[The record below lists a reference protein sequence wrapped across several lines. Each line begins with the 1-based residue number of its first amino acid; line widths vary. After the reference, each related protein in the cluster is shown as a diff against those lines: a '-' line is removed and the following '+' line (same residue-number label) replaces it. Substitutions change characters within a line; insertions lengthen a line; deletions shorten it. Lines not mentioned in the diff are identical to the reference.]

1 MIEVYKDTKIFV
13 ACPANFATGGP
24 EDLHQLAYHLRKDL
38 GVDAY
43 MYYYNFNDR
52 AFNSPVHPE
61 YEVYG
66 NPYVTKLNEIEDD
79 KRNII
84 IVPEVREGISLLQ
97 HFKNMRKGVWFVSV
111 DYYYLSRF
119 ITEGFGL
126 FVMRLVNKISG
137 ISTKKPSLGSGIT
150 PRKFLVNKLEN
161 ILMYKLMELE
171 SILIYKLMD
180 KLTNKYDYRTD
191 PLLKIADF
199 YMITSYRGM
208 KWFSDLKPLYYLPDC
223 YVNIRFIEESYK
235 LNLNNKKNIVAYNPK
250 KGLHFTKKIIKF
262 AKDIVFVPIVKM
274 TREEVINLLKES
286 KVYIDFGH
294 FPGLEK
300 IPKEAAILGCCVI
313 TGKRGSAAFYED
325 VPIPDEYKF
334 EDRDENIPKI
344 VDKIRDCF
352 DNYKERYKDFEYYR
366 EVARNGTQSF
376 IENLRKIFVKIEQ

>member
-1 MIEVYKDTKIFV
+1 MIEIYKDTKIFV
-13 ACPANFATGGP
+13 ACPANAATGGS
-24 EDLHQLAYHLRKDL
+24 ELLHQLAYHLRKDL
-38 GVDAY
+38 SIDAY

-97 HFKNMRKGVWFVSV
+97 HFKNIRKGVWFLSV

-137 ISTKKPSLGSGIT
+137 VSTKKPLLGSGIT
-150 PRKFLVNKLEN
+150 PRKFLGNKLEN

-180 KLTNKYDYRTD
+180 KLTNKYDYKKE
-191 PLLKIADF
+191 PLLKLAGF
-199 YMITSYRGM
+199 YMFQSHYAFEHF
-208 KWFSDLKPLYYLPDC
+208 KELNPKYYLSD
-223 YVNIRFIEESYK
+223 Y
-235 LNLNNKKNIVAYNPK
+235 LNEDFLKTQTDLTKKENIVVYNPK
-250 KGLHFTKKIIKF
+250 KGFAFTKKLIEGVKDIKF
-262 AKDIVFVPIVKM
+262 VPLINM
-274 TREEVINLLKES
+274 TRYEVIRTLQKA
-286 KVYIDFGH
+286 KVYIDFGNH
-294 FPGLEK
+294 PGRDR
-300 IPKEAAILGCCVI
+300 IPREAAILGCCVI

-352 DNYKERYKDFEYYR
+352 DNYEERYKDFEYYR
-366 EVARNGTQSF
+366 EVARNGTQMF
-376 IENLRKIFVKIEQ
+376 IENLRKIFVKI